1 MKEKVLF
8 WEVLFVISSVPTSN
22 YLSKV
27 SNWSTRIRSENC
39 SRLRM
44 KTLERYQWRRS
55 SVYIVNY
62 KHISNFLLI
71 IGFQQANVLPV
82 HIEKTKTFEDKI
94 RYIHALFVVL
104 ISDQNLLTNNIW
116 SYTMTVPWVNQW
128 EIFAKECTSDIDSG

>member
-1 MKEKVLF
+1 MIPF
-8 WEVLFVISSVPTSN
+8 VPTRN

-44 KTLERYQWRRS
+44 KTLEWYQWRRS
-55 SVYIVNY
+55 SVCIVNY

-71 IGFQQANVLPV
+71 ICSQQANVFLV
-82 HIEKTKTFEDKI
+82 HIEKIKTFEDKI
-94 RYIHALFVVL
+94 RYIHAWFVVL

-116 SYTMTVPWVNQW
+116 SYTITILRVNQW

>member
-1 MKEKVLF
+1 MIPF
-8 WEVLFVISSVPTSN
+8 VPTRN

-44 KTLERYQWRRS
+44 KTLERCQWRRS
-55 SVYIVNY
+55 SVCIVNY

-71 IGFQQANVLPV
+71 ICSQQANVFLV

-94 RYIHALFVVL
+94 RYIHAWFVVL

-116 SYTMTVPWVNQW
+116 SYTITILRVNQW